1 MIDKKINFVL
11 VYGVKSNSYL
21 KKDGTAVVKV
31 RAYRNTETKY
41 ISTGVFLKPNQWNEK
56 SKLVK
61 NHDQA
66 TELNQ
71 RLRTVVSSLESYEL
85 EQVRKF
91 GNITLQSL
99 DQAFRTEV
107 QQTFTAFYKS
117 QLSVRHLK
125 PQSIPAQQ
133 TTLNKLLE
141 FYKKEVPFEVVTYSF
156 LKSFEK
162 FLKDKGLK
170 TNTIHSHF
178 KNIRTNLN
186 EAIKYDL
193 FLEHRNPFKRFK
205 VPTEKTYKIPLIE
218 SELLTLEQWTP
229 TDDKKH
235 LAFVRDFFLIS
246 CYSGLRFGDVVRLKP
261 SNFIAKESGLQMS
274 IVTQKVGKLYEI
286 NTRLLFPTS
295 PGANDKPGENNT
307 PGAKESRLE
316 IVLKRYLNNH
326 IFGEQKSIFEITNQ
340 YANRALKEIFAELPT
355 VRAELKQKVSTHYGR
370 HTFCTLIA
378 QRLPAPVVQKLMQHS
393 DLKTSQI
400 YINNTTEQI
409 DTALSN
415 VRW

>member
-11 VYGVKSNSYL
+11 VYGARCNSYV
-21 KKDGTAVVKV
+21 KKDGTAAVKV

-117 QLSVRHLK
+117 QLSIRHLK

-141 FYKKEVPFEVVTYSF
+141 FYKKEVPFEVLTYKF
-156 LKSFEK
+156 LKSFEL
-162 FLKDKGLK
+162 FLKGQGLK
-170 TNTIHSHF
+170 TNTIHGHQ
-178 KNIRTNLN
+178 KNVRTYLN
-186 EAIKYDL
+186 EAIRYDL
-193 FLEHRNPFKRFK
+193 FLENRNPFKK
-205 VPTEKTYKIPLIE
+205 YKAPTEKTYKMPLIE
-218 SELLTLEQWTP
+218 SELLAVEQWQP
-229 TDDKKH
+229 RAGKEH
-235 LAFVRDFFLIS
+235 LIFARDFFLVS
-246 CYSGLRFGDVVRLKP
+246 CYSGLRYSDVSKLKP
-261 SNFIAKESGLQMS
+261 SNFIADEAGLQMK
-274 IVTQKVGKLYEI
+274 IITQKVKKLYEI
-286 NTRLLFPTS
+286 NTRLLFPC
-295 PGANDKPGENNT
+295 PGAT
-307 PGAKESRLE
+307 ESKLE
-316 IVLKRYLNNH
+316 LLLSKYLSSH
-326 IFGEQKSIFEITNQ
+326 IFGERVAMFKMEVQPL
-340 YANRALKEIFAELPT
+340 NRALKDLFAEIPEIRT
-355 VRAELKQKVSTHYGR
+355 ELKEKVSTHYGR

-378 QRLPAPVVQKLMQHS
+378 QKLPAPMVQYLMQHS
-393 DLKTSQI
+393 NLNTSQI
-400 YINNTTEQI
+400 YINNTAEQI
-409 DTALSN
+409 NTALTKI
-415 VRW
+415 VW